1 MKDKTTG
8 IIFNTQKFS
17 IHDGSGIRTLI
28 FMKGCP
34 LRCIWCS
41 NPESQRTGPEITD
54 VKTNCIG
61 CGDCVSICPKHAVDP
76 KTFDID
82 RSRCDACGLCAKVCY
97 AQAKKLT
104 GRVVTVEE
112 MVDVAIKDQVI
123 YRNSGGGV
131 TIGGGEPLMQ
141 PGFVSELLKEL
152 HARNI
157 HTAMETCGFGQWSE
171 VEDVFRHTDQLLF
184 DLKCMDDEK
193 HRELTGVSNECIL
206 HNAKEA
212 AALGNSILFRI
223 PVIPG
228 INDGENIRETGK
240 FVRGLQKINSSVQL
254 ELLPYH
260 NFGKDKYKWLSRS
273 YELENLDRMEK
284 NELEKYHKELEDL
297 GCNLV
302 Y

>member
-1 MKDKTTG
+1 MKETMTG

-34 LRCIWCS
+34 LRCVWCS
-41 NPESQRTGPEITD
+41 NPESQSMKPEITD

-61 CGDCVSICPKHAVDP
+61 CGDCVSVCPNHAIDP

-82 RSRCDACGLCAKVCY
+82 RSRCEVCGRCAESCY

-112 MVDVAIKDQVI
+112 MVDIAVKDQVI

-131 TIGGGEPLMQ
+131 TVGGGEPLTQ
-141 PGFVSELLKEL
+141 PDFVCELLKEL

-157 HTAMETCGFGQWSE
+157 HTAIETCGFGQWPE
-171 VEDVFRHTDQLLF
+171 VEKVFRQTDQILF
-184 DLKCMDDEK
+184 DLKSMDEET
-193 HRELTGVSNECIL
+193 HRKYTGVSNEIIL
-206 HNAKEA
+206 HNAERA
-212 AALGNSILFRI
+212 AAAGYSILFRV

-228 INDGENIRETGK
+228 INDGDNIRKTGA
-240 FVRGLQKINSSVQL
+240 FVSRLQEKNSRIQL

-260 NFGKDKYKWLSRS
+260 NFGKDKYKWLSRN
-273 YELENLDRMEK
+273 YELESLERMDK
-284 NELEKYHKELEDL
+284 TDLAPYYGELEKL
-297 GCNLV
+297 GCQLV

>member
-1 MKDKTTG
+1 MKEAMTG

-34 LRCIWCS
+34 LRCVWCS
-41 NPESQRTGPEITD
+41 NPESQSMEPEITD

-61 CGDCVSICPKHAVDP
+61 CGDCVSVCPKHAVDP

-82 RSRCDACGLCAKVCY
+82 RSQCNACGLCADHCY
-97 AQAKKLT
+97 AQAKKRT
-104 GRVVTVEE
+104 GKIVTVEE
-112 MVDVAIKDQVI
+112 MVDIAVKDQVI

-131 TIGGGEPLMQ
+131 TVGGGEPLTQ
-141 PGFVSELLKEL
+141 PDFVCELLREL
-152 HARNI
+152 RGRNI
-157 HTAMETCGFGQWSE
+157 HTAIETCGFGQWPE
-171 VEDVFRHTDQLLF
+171 VEKVFRQTDQILF
-184 DLKCMDDEK
+184 DLKSMDEET
-193 HRELTGVSNECIL
+193 HRKYTGVSNEIIL
-206 HNAKEA
+206 YNAERA
-212 AALGNSILFRI
+212 AAESYSILFRV

-228 INDGENIRETGK
+228 ISDGDNIRKTGE
-240 FVRGLQKINSSVQL
+240 FVRRLQEKNSKIQL

-260 NFGKDKYKWLSRS
+260 NFGKDKYKWLSRG
-273 YELENLDRMEK
+273 YELENLERMDKKELQPYY
-284 NELEKYHKELEDL
+284 EDLEKL

>member
-1 MKDKTTG
+1 MKDKLTG

-61 CGDCVSICPKHAVDP
+61 CGDCVTVCPKHAVDP

-82 RSRCDACGLCAKVCY
+82 RRRCDVCGLCAEVCY

-112 MVDVAIKDQVI
+112 MVDVAVKDQVI

-141 PGFVSELLKEL
+141 PDFVSELLKEL

-184 DLKCMDDEK
+184 DLKCMDDKK
-193 HRELTGVSNECIL
+193 HRELTGVSNERIL
-206 HNAKEA
+206 RNAEKA
-212 AALGNSILFRI
+212 AALGNSILFRV

-228 INDGENIRETGK
+228 INDGENIRKTGE
-240 FVRGLQKINSSVQL
+240 FVRGLQDINSSVQL

-273 YELENLDRMEK
+273 YELESLDRMEK
-284 NELEKYHKELEDL
+284 HDLEIYYKELEEL